1 MTPTATAPAL
11 SPSEASARL
20 RVAPDAARPAHVIS
34 MANQKGGVAKTTS
47 TVNLS
52 AALKERGKRVLA
64 IDLDP
69 QSNLT
74 MSFGINPETLGK
86 SMFDVLVHREPIAN
100 VVHQREVD
108 VAAASIDLAGAELA
122 LASAIGGCVSVNAP
136 DKPIDINLN
145 VTIRQ
150 EVLVRLERDV
160 ETLINQNPEAFPQPQ
175 QPR

>member
-1 MTPTATAPAL
+1 MSQIIPAPRLLAL
-11 SPSEASARL
+11 A
-20 RVAPDAARPAHVIS
+20 
-34 MANQKGGVAKTTS
+34 
-47 TVNLS
+47 
-52 AALKERGKRVLA
+52 
-64 IDLDP
+64 
-69 QSNLT
+69 
-74 MSFGINPETLGK
+74 
-86 SMFDVLVHREPIAN
+86 
-100 VVHQREVD
+100 
-108 VAAASIDLAGAELA
+108 A